1 MDLPTFLTRHQ
12 YGEIRLTG
20 HRIGLFHLVYYTQQ
34 GDSPEMLS
42 ERFPTLSLPLIRQV
56 LAYYRDNRAEVDAYV
71 DACLAEIER
80 QEAMPSSGPSFEEL
94 RRRFEALQRGKA
106 P

>member
-1 MDLPTFLTRHQ
+1 MELPYFLTRHK

-20 HRIGLFHLVYYTQQ
+20 HRMGLFHLVYYTQQ
-34 GDSPEMLS
+34 GDSPEMLLK
-42 ERFPTLSLPLIRQV
+42 RFPTLSLPVIRQV
-56 LAYYRDNRAEVDAYV
+56 LAYYQDNRAEVDAYV
-71 DACLAEIER
+71 AACLAEIER

-94 RRRFEALQRGKA
+94 QRRFEALERGKA